1 MHKIQWLLCLI
12 FCQVL
17 IVRSFSKLVV
27 LPLEGPDI
35 LQTIFFIYIYL
46 NNSVLSVLF
55 GIFMFVFFNSS
66 LSLTIK
72 TGLWS

>member
-17 IVRSFSKLVV
+17 IARSFSKLVV

-35 LQTIFFIYIYL
+35 LLTIFFIYIYL

-55 GIFMFVFFNSS
+55 RIFVFVIFNNS